1 MAIENLIKMAEQV
14 SRLGDQDLAMLTKEE
29 GIQSVLAATEMKD
42 RERIRSEVPVMNM
55 NQPTVIDNLINRTL
69 GMNRQVDPTAMP
81 MPNPEM
87 MGNMPV
93 EPPNMPPMQQTM
105 PNDVDP
111 RMLAQQPPMARMGGL
126 LRRFANGGDL
136 DTDYI
141 KALGED
147 PNKISMARYNEIT
160 SPQFQA
166 EKLGYNYNFMGGIDF
181 KGMLGGPS
189 NKLQQAKL
197 KKNAYLDNVLN
208 QNLPVNVFQ
217 AGLDQI
223 DKEISDLE
231 LDISERSEDI
241 EAESELRKLI
251 DQGLIQRN
259 PQYLSFAD
267 QAQGDTSRLLQLIEQ
282 AETDKKIDKDSDID
296 DDSRANLSGGQ
307 GQATGG
313 QGTGGQGTGGQAT
326 SDQGTGTG
334 TGVQGAVNQD
344 NTQTRGGTPTVTD
357 KVFGDQFGDSELLTE
372 DAMRDRIIGG
382 LAENLGSTLTGYTN
396 DVTRKSTLT
405 KSIEEKDKVDMELL
419 GKYQKDMDAAEK
431 ALNDISETD
440 FPSRKEIVDRNK
452 QQVKLGIASAFFN
465 AAATG
470 KPSFMES
477 MGQAFGDA
485 SAVMAKG
492 TAKEQKDLM
501 QLAIADYNRASKKF
515 DIAQARRDKLSSEIN
530 TRLTNRATLEQSNR
544 DFRFELEKEE
554 NRKLE
559 KIAEFMRDGMNEETA
574 NRRHIEEMQL
584 KTAEQFVKFKE
595 ELRSDEFAKIN
606 MPVSEIEGV
615 AAIQMGLTGVKYH
628 PKSQQ
633 VINDGINRF
642 QREIQINAE
651 RIRNQNPDLSIQEV
665 ADRAEQEY
673 VTKLRENEEHGSLD
687 IYNAYS
693 PIIKEYVQLQESQ
706 PQNREANLR
715 YMRETYKWMDPKV
728 YGE

>member
-42 RERIRSEVPVMNM
+42 RERVRSEVPVMNM

-81 MPNPEM
+81 MPSPDM
-87 MGNMPV
+87 MGNMPM
-93 EPPNMPPMQQTM
+93 EALNMPPMQQTM

-136 DTDYI
+136 NTDYI

-147 PNKISMARYNEIT
+147 PNEISMARYNEIT

-166 EKLGYNYNFMGGIDF
+166 NQLGFNYGTMGGIDF
-181 KGMLGGPS
+181 KGNVRGGAAF
-189 NKLQQAKL
+189 NLQKARQERDRFI
-197 KKNAYLDNVLN
+197 NNPLN
-208 QNLPVNVFQ
+208 QNLSATDYQ
-217 AGLDQI
+217 KGLDQMNQNLLNA
-223 DKEISDLE
+223 EQE
-231 LDISERSEDI
+231 QSENVLDI
-241 EAESELRKLI
+241 EAEGELKSLF
-251 DQGLIQRN
+251 DQGLLTNN
-259 PQYLSFAD
+259 PNYLTFNE
-267 QAQGDTSRLLQLIEQ
+267 QARTSDGEVDASKLLELIRV
-282 AETDKKIDKDSDID
+282 AETDKKIDKNSNFDEGTQADASGQGVSDIVPTD
-296 DDSRANLSGGQ
+296 GSQNNDGENASAEDAN
-307 GQATGG
+307 
-313 QGTGGQGTGGQAT
+313 
-326 SDQGTGTG
+326 DQNNIKTTD
-334 TGVQGAVNQD
+334 GAV
-344 NTQTRGGTPTVTD
+344 TID
-357 KVFGDQFGDSELLTE
+357 KDIFGDASRDNRRLTDE
-372 DAMRDRIIGG
+372 EMKNRIVGTLG
-382 LAENLGSTLTGYTN
+382 ENLGTTLSGYTN
-396 DVTRKSTLT
+396 DVTRKSALT

-419 GKYQKDMDAAEK
+419 GKYQKDMDSAEK

-440 FPSRKEIVDRNK
+440 FPSRKEIIDRNK

-515 DIAQARRDKLSSEIN
+515 DIAQGRRDKLSSEIN

-554 NRKLE
+554 TRKLE
-559 KIAEFMRDGMNEETA
+559 KITELMGNNIQEAEA
-574 NRRHIEEMQL
+574 RRQFTEDMSF
-584 KTAEQFVKFKE
+584 KVDAQFVKNVE
-595 ELRSDEFAKIN
+595 ELRSDEFAKVN
-606 MPVSEIEGV
+606 MPKKEIEGV
-615 AAIQMGLTGVKYH
+615 AAIQLGDTGVKY
-628 PKSQQ
+628 SARAQS
-633 VINDGINRF
+633 VINDGIQKF
-642 QREIQINAE
+642 QREIDANVKRLSGLVENASLSEEQILEKAKE
-651 RIRNQNPDLSIQEV
+651 AYSD
-665 ADRAEQEY
+665 
-673 VTKLRENEEHGSLD
+673 TLRDNEEHGSLD
-687 IYNAYS
+687 IYETYYPAIEAY
-693 PIIKEYVQLQESQ
+693 IEKQITE
-706 PQNREANLR
+706 PQNKEANKAFMQDK
-715 YMRETYKWMDPKV
+715 YPWMSPSI

>member
-29 GIQSVLAATEMKD
+29 GIQSILAATEMKD
-42 RERIRSEVPVMNM
+42 RERVRSEVPVMNM
-55 NQPTVIDNLINRTL
+55 NQTTVIDNLINRTL

-81 MPNPEM
+81 MPSPDM
-87 MGNMPV
+87 MGNMPM
-93 EPPNMPPMQQTM
+93 EAPNMPPMQQTM
-105 PNDVDP
+105 PNDIDP

-147 PNKISMARYNEIT
+147 PNEISMARYNEIT
-160 SPQFQA
+160 SPEFQA
-166 EKLGYNYNFMGGIDF
+166 EQLGYNYGTMGGIDF
-181 KGMLGGPS
+181 KGRFSGPKVDLDVARRKKDQYLS
-189 NKLQQAKL
+189 NP
-197 KKNAYLDNVLN
+197 LN
-208 QNLPVNVFQ
+208 QNLPANVFK
-217 AGLDQI
+217 AGLDEI
-223 DKEISDLE
+223 DKEISGLE
-231 LDISERSEDI
+231 LAVTGTNEDV
-241 EAESELRKLI
+241 EAEGEIRKLL
-251 DQGLIQRN
+251 DQGLIQSN

-267 QAQGDTSRLLQLIEQ
+267 QAQGDTSKLLQLIEQ
-282 AETDKKIDKDSDID
+282 AETDKKIDEDTKVDDKTKASVSNNAISDIVPTDGSKD
-296 DDSRANLSGGQ
+296 DDGKDKDDQVTTLSSSGI
-307 GQATGG
+307 
-313 QGTGGQGTGGQAT
+313 
-326 SDQGTGTG
+326 
-334 TGVQGAVNQD
+334 
-344 NTQTRGGTPTVTD
+344 PTVRD
-357 KVFGDQFGDSELLTE
+357 KVFADRFGDPDLLTE
-372 DAMRDRIIGG
+372 DAMRDRIVGG
-382 LAENLGSTLTGYTN
+382 LAQNLDSTLTGYTN

-419 GKYQKDMDAAEK
+419 GKYQKDMDSAEK

-485 SAVMAKG
+485 SAVMSKG

-501 QLAIADYNRASKKF
+501 QLAIADYNRATKKF
-515 DIAQARRDKLSSEIN
+515 DIAQARRNKLSSEIN

-554 NRKLE
+554 TRKLE
-559 KIAEFMRDGMNEETA
+559 KITEFMRDGMNEEAA
-574 NRRHIEEMQL
+574 NRRHTEDMQI
-584 KTAEQFVKFKE
+584 KTAEQFVKFVE

-606 MPVSEIEGV
+606 MPKSEIEGV

-628 PKSQQ
+628 AKSQQ

-642 QREIQINAE
+642 QREIQVNAE

-693 PIIKEYVQLQESQ
+693 PIIKEYVELQESQ

-715 YMRETYKWMDPKV
+715 YMRETYKWMEPKV
-728 YGE
+728 YGES